1 MYRARFALLIKKKQE
16 GIELKKITL
25 VTATVTLAEKGKDIL
40 FKNGISSEIKKVLS
54 GTAAGCLYGIRIKE
68 SDYNAAMELLKAAGV
83 RIISVKDV

>member
-54 GTAAGCLYGIRIKE
+54 GTVAGCLYGIRIKE
-68 SDYNAAMELLKAAGV
+68 SDYNAAISHLSNAQIN
-83 RIISVKDV
+83 IISVKDA